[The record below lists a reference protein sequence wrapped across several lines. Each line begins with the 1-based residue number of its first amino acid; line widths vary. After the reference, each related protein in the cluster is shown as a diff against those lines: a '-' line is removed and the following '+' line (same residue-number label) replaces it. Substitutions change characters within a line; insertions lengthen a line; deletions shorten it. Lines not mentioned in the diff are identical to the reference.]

1 MSIYMASFVSETGND
16 DLKNKVINMKVISK
30 LQPHV
35 RLDTSSKLFKIY
47 VPTAYMPVWVQRW
60 WAVHNRKTD
69 IARVTLLYEEVFK
82 VAEKGV
88 EDDDKVLLMSALK
101 ESINGLNNLKTTYE
115 EDITCA
121 ASIEYIIERIRPY
134 ITEEQ

>member
-1 MSIYMASFVSETGND
+1 MASFVTETAAD
-16 DLKNKVINMKVISK
+16 DLKSKVINMKVISK

-35 RLDTSSKLFKIY
+35 RLDTSAKLFKIY
-47 VPTAYMPVWVQRW
+47 VPTSYMPVWIQRW

-88 EDDDKVLLMSALK
+88 EDDDNVF
-101 ESINGLNNLKTTYE
+101 N
-115 EDITCA
+115 
-121 ASIEYIIERIRPY
+121 
-134 ITEEQ
+134 

>member
-1 MSIYMASFVSETGND
+1 MATFVTDTNND
-16 DLKNKVINMKVISK
+16 DLKSKVINMKVISK

-35 RLDTSSKLFKIY
+35 RLDTSAKLFKIY
-47 VPTAYMPVWVQRW
+47 VPTAYMPVWIQRW

-82 VAEKGV
+82 LAEKGV
-88 EDDDKVLLMSALK
+88 EDDDKVLLMTALK

-121 ASIEYIIERIRPY
+121 ASIEYIIERIGPY

>member
-1 MSIYMASFVSETGND
+1 MTIDMATFVTDTNND
-16 DLKNKVINMKVISK
+16 DLKSKVINMKVIST
-30 LQPHV
+30 LPPHV
-35 RLDTSSKLFKIY
+35 RLDTSAKLFKIY
-47 VPTAYMPVWVQRW
+47 VPTAYMPVWIQRW

-82 VAEKGV
+82 LAEKGV
-88 EDDDKVLLMSALK
+88 EDDDKVLLMTALK

-121 ASIEYIIERIRPY
+121 ASIEYIIERIGPY